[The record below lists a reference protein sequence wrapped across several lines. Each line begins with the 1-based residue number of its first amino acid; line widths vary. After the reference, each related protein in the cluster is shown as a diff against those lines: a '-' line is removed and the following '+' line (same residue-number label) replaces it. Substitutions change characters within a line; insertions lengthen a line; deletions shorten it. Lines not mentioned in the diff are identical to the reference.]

1 MIISVVMMADGS
13 LMIACLP
20 TYQSIGTAAPVLL
33 LAVRLFQGV
42 SVGGEYG
49 VSPAYISELA
59 LPG

>member
-1 MIISVVMMADGS
+1 MMAGRFPEDR
-13 LMIACLP
+13 LPACLP
-20 TYQSIGTAAPVLL
+20 EHWHGGPAVLVAA
-33 LAVRLFQGV
+33 RLFQGV